1 MTKIVCLVVT
11 VIGALALAWT
21 GSASATGKHNCHLF
35 PGPGDNQ
42 VHMTRFQ
49 VKGIGC
55 SKAKHVVRAGF
66 RCGGCHAYTAKH
78 LYWRTNLGFPDQHW
92 ISGHHKRIWIEW
104 GD

>member
-11 VIGALALAWT
+11 VIGTIALMWV
-21 GSASATGKHNCHLF
+21 GSASATGKHNCHKF

-42 VHMTRFQ
+42 IHMTRFQ

-55 SKAKHVVRAGF
+55 NRAKHVVKAGF
-66 RCGGCHAYTAKH
+66 RCGDCHTYRAKH
-78 LYWRTNLGFPDQHW
+78 REWHTNLGFPDQHW
-92 ISGHHKRIWIEW
+92 ISGRLDRIWIEW